1 MYFYVL
7 KLLLNRIFFLNFSQ
21 KMRNAIIICY
31 LRIYVL
37 STDLKKEKKKIK
49 MCDKK
54 QEYKKR

>member
-37 STDLKKEKKKIK
+37 STDLKKEKKKN
-49 MCDKK
+49 
-54 QEYKKR
+54 